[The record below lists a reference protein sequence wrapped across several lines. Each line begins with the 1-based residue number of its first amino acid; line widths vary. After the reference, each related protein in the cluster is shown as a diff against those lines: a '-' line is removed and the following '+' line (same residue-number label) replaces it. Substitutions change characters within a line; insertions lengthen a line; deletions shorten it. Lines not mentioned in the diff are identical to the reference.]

1 MLSHEDT
8 AAGGRAVWWALLA
21 LGCASVAGYAWLACG
36 LETGNSWPLLHEFV
50 ALMGVLAVLQFAA
63 WRCALACGSGRA
75 VVRLLLVFALV
86 FRCLLLFVG
95 LDPPRA
101 PALANDVAGR
111 EGGYEKFLL
120 YDNDVWRFLWD
131 GHVITRGLS
140 PYRYAPVEVAD
151 DEVLETVLLDDE
163 RWWGIHDNV
172 SFEKLVTVYPP
183 VAQLFFA
190 SATLL
195 APGSV
200 FVFKLL
206 LVGLDLG
213 LCWLLVT
220 MIRAGGGAVGHLV
233 LYAWSPLVIK
243 EVAGSGHIESLTTLL
258 LLAGVFFAVRRA
270 PRRALLA
277 ATAAV
282 LTKLAPVVAL
292 PLVLKR
298 AGYRYALPA
307 VALTAL
313 LCLPVATTLPRWWAT
328 VRIFAERW
336 QFNAGPWA
344 LLRAGAG
351 SLWPSAA
358 TALASGLCAISILAI
373 VVASYRRLAASG
385 RAVDLYGAV
394 FVVLAA
400 AVLLSPAVM
409 PWYLIWA
416 LPFAVLLAALAR
428 RRLVRRVA
436 PLWAVLCCL
445 SILSYYFYAEQVEH
459 AWWRWLEYG
468 GVAVLAAVAVARPL
482 ELQPPPELPAQQS

>member
-1 MLSHEDT
+1 MLSHEHT
-8 AAGGRAVWWALLA
+8 AAEGQAVWWALFA
-21 LGCASVAGYAWLACG
+21 VGSASVAGYAWLVFG
-36 LETGNSWPLLHEFV
+36 LETGNSWPLLHGFV
-50 ALMGVLAVLQFAA
+50 ALIAVLTVLQLAA
-63 WRCALACGSGRA
+63 WRCALRCGSSRA
-75 VVRLLLVFALV
+75 LVRLLLIFALA
-86 FRCLLLFVG
+86 FRCLLLFAG

-101 PALANDVAGR
+101 SALANDVAGR

-131 GHVITRGLS
+131 GHLITHGLS

-151 DEVLETVLLDDE
+151 DEALEALLLDDE
-163 RWWGIHDNV
+163 RWWGVHDNV
-172 SFEKLVTVYPP
+172 SFERLVTVYPP

-233 LYAWSPLVIK
+233 LYAWSPLVVK
-243 EVAGSGHIESLTTLL
+243 EVAGSGHLESLTALL
-258 LLAGVFFAVRRA
+258 LLAGVFCAALQA
-270 PRRALLA
+270 PRRAVLA
-277 ATAAV
+277 VTAAM
-282 LTKLAPVVAL
+282 LTKLAPIVAL
-292 PLVLKR
+292 PLIVKR
-298 AGYRYALPA
+298 AGFRYALPA
-307 VALTAL
+307 VALTVV

-358 TALASGLCAISILAI
+358 TALASGLCAVLILVI
-373 VVASYRRLAASG
+373 VVVTYRRLAASG
-385 RAVDLYGAV
+385 HAVDLYAAV

-400 AVLLSPAVM
+400 VVLLSPSVM

-416 LPFAVLLAALAR
+416 LPFAVLLSALAR
-428 RRLVRRVA
+428 RRLVRRLA

-445 SILSYYFYAEQVEH
+445 SMLSYYFYAEQVEY

-482 ELQPPPELPAQQS
+482 ELKPPPELPAQQG